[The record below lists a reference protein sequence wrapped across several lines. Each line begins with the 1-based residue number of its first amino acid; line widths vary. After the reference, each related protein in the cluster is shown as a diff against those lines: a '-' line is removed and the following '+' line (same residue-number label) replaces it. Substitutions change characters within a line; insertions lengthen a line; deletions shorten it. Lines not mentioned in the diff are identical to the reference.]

1 MSTDGGK
8 SRRGRGELTPQKNG
22 SERENSHNLEPRMA
36 YAVGENTTDHLTA
49 NDRQANDA
57 RDGAEVYHVSSIV
70 QHGALCRPWRRQ
82 LGLSG

>member
-1 MSTDGGK
+1 
-8 SRRGRGELTPQKNG
+8 
-22 SERENSHNLEPRMA
+22 MA

-70 QHGALCRPWRRQ
+70 QHGALCGPWRRQ